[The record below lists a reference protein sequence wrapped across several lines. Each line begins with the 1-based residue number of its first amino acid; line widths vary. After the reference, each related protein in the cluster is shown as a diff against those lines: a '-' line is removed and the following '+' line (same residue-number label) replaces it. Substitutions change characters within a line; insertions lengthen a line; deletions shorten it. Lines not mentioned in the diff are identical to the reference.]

1 MRIGTKQLLTL
12 IALLVFAGFATGQQ
26 ADPVGLTDFPVP
38 AWPAGGIDPEP
49 GVMPP
54 EFSETYV
61 FLDLENNEYIVAYPV
76 ALEEEEEEE
85 EEQQQAQQQQQQQQ
99 QGQQAR
105 GRGRGRGGQQQ
116 QQARGRGRGGRGG
129 GQQQPAEPEEPEEE
143 PEDTG
148 PVPLKITHYDLLR
161 AVEPAVTLAVS
172 EIGSDRYRYTYTL
185 ANGPGAMQSI
195 DQWAMAMPLAAAGD
209 AIEHPEGWFGIV
221 QPERTYKL
229 RNPEWIPN
237 GAGAIWSYQ
246 NPENVISPGDVATG
260 FELESGLRPGFTVGF
275 FREAESTGVK
285 VATSGY
291 VPDVVKEQM
300 DRLLVLEYNSKT
312 VLTIGPK
319 FDSSADS
326 GAIAEDF
333 IQGIFTLSRMGV
345 LDLGSEFV
353 RTTLNE
359 LTGIGPGADGSSIRL
374 TASASSRVE
383 TEILNALKVSLG
395 TD

>member
-1 MRIGTKQLLTL
+1 MKIGTKKLLTL
-12 IALLVFAGFATGQQ
+12 IVLLVFAGFATGQQ

-38 AWPAGGIDPEP
+38 AWPEGGIDPEP

-61 FLDLENNEYIVAYPV
+61 FVDLANNEFVVAYPI
-76 ALEEEEEEE
+76 ALEEAEEE
-85 EEQQQAQQQQQQQQ
+85 EEQEQAQQQQQQ

-105 GRGRGRGGQQQ
+105 GRGRGRGGQQPATQ
-116 QQARGRGRGGRGG
+116 GRGRGGRGG
-129 GQQQPAEPEEPEEE
+129 RGGQQQPEEAEEPEEE

-161 AVEPAVTLAVS
+161 AVEPAVTLDVS
-172 EIGSDRYRYTYTL
+172 EIGADRYRYAYTL
-185 ANGPGAMQSI
+185 ANGPGAKQSI
-195 DQWAMAMPLAAAGD
+195 DQWAMVMPPAAAGD
-209 AIEHPEGWFGIV
+209 AIKHPEGWFGIV

-229 RNPEWIPN
+229 KNPEWIPN
-237 GAGAIWSYQ
+237 GAGAVWSFQ
-246 NPENVISPGDVATG
+246 NPENVIKPGAVATG
-260 FELESGLRPGFTVGF
+260 FELESELRPGFTVGF

-300 DRLLVLEYNSKT
+300 DRLLILEYNSKT

-319 FDSSADS
+319 FDSNVATD
-326 GAIAEDF
+326 AIAQDF
-333 IQGIFTLSRMGV
+333 VQGIFTLSRMGV

-359 LTGIGPGADGSSIRL
+359 LTGIGPGTDGSSIRL

>member
-1 MRIGTKQLLTL
+1 MRIGTKRLLAL

-38 AWPAGGIDPEP
+38 AWPEGGIDPEP

-61 FLDLENNEYIVAYPV
+61 FIDLENNEYIVAYPL

-85 EEQQQAQQQQQQQQ
+85 EEEQQAQQQQLQQQ

-105 GRGRGRGGQQQ
+105 GRGRGGQ
-116 QQARGRGRGGRGG
+116 R
-129 GQQQPAEPEEPEEE
+129 QPQEEPEEPEEE

-161 AVEPAVTLAVS
+161 GVEPAVTLAVS
-172 EIGSDRYRYTYTL
+172 EIGSDRYRYAYTL
-185 ANGPGAMQSI
+185 ANSPGARQSI
-195 DQWAMAMPLAAAGD
+195 DQWAMAMPPAAALD
-209 AIEHPEGWFGIV
+209 AIKHPEGWFGIV
-221 QPERTYKL
+221 QPERTFKL
-229 RNPEWIPN
+229 KNPEWIPN
-237 GAGAIWSYQ
+237 GAGAVWSFQ
-246 NPENVISPGDVATG
+246 NPEDVINPGDVATG
-260 FELESGLRPGFTVGF
+260 FELESELRPGFTIGF

-300 DRLLVLEYNSKT
+300 DRLLILEYNSKT

-319 FDSSADS
+319 FDSSAGAD
-326 GAIAEDF
+326 AIAQDF

-359 LTGIGPGADGSSIRL
+359 LTGIRPGTDGSSIRL
-374 TASASSRVE
+374 TASAGNRVE

>member
-1 MRIGTKQLLTL
+1 MRLGTNRLLTL
-12 IALLVFAGFATGQQ
+12 IALLVFASFATGQQ
-26 ADPVGLTDFPVP
+26 ADLVGLTDFPVP
-38 AWPAGGIDPEP
+38 AWPEGGIDPEP

-61 FLDLENNEYIVAYPV
+61 FVDLENNEYIVAYPV

-85 EEQQQAQQQQQQQQ
+85 EQEQVQQQQQQQ

-105 GRGRGRGGQQQ
+105 GRGRGGQQQ
-116 QQARGRGRGGRGG
+116 QQEEA
-129 GQQQPAEPEEPEEE
+129 EEPEEE

-161 AVEPAVTLAVS
+161 AVDPAVTLAVS
-172 EIGSDRYRYTYTL
+172 EIGSDRYRYAYTL
-185 ANGPGAMQSI
+185 ANSPGAKQSI
-195 DQWAMAMPLAAAGD
+195 DQWAMVMPPASAGD
-209 AIEHPEGWFGIV
+209 AIKHPEGWFGIV

-229 RNPEWIPN
+229 KNPEWIPN
-237 GAGAIWSYQ
+237 GAGAVWSYQ
-246 NPENVISPGDVATG
+246 NPENVIKPGDVATG
-260 FELESGLRPGFTVGF
+260 FELESDLRPGFTVGF

-300 DRLLVLEYNSKT
+300 DRLLILEYNSKT

-319 FDSSADS
+319 FHSNA
-326 GAIAEDF
+326 GAVAIAQDF

-359 LTGIGPGADGSSIRL
+359 LTGIRPGTDGSSIRL

-383 TEILNALKVSLG
+383 SEILNALKVSLG

>member
-1 MRIGTKQLLTL
+1 MRIGTKRLLTL

-38 AWPAGGIDPEP
+38 AWPEGGIDPEP

-61 FLDLENNEYIVAYPV
+61 FVDLENNEYIVAYPI
-76 ALEEEEEEE
+76 ALEEAEEEE

-99 QGQQAR
+99 
-105 GRGRGRGGQQQ
+105 GQQQ
-116 QQARGRGRGGRGG
+116 QQEEA
-129 GQQQPAEPEEPEEE
+129 EEPEEE

-161 AVEPAVTLAVS
+161 AVEPAVTLDVS
-172 EIGSDRYRYTYTL
+172 EIGADRYRYAYTL
-185 ANGPGAMQSI
+185 ANGPGARQSI
-195 DQWAMAMPLAAAGD
+195 DQWAMVLPPAAAGD
-209 AIEHPEGWFGIV
+209 AIKHPEGWFGIV
-221 QPERTYKL
+221 QPERTFKL
-229 RNPEWIPN
+229 KNPEWIPN
-237 GAGAIWSYQ
+237 GGGAVWSYQ
-246 NPENVISPGDVATG
+246 NPENVIQPGDVTTG
-260 FELESGLRPGFTVGF
+260 FELESELRPGFTVGF

-300 DRLLVLEYNSKT
+300 DRLLILEYNSKT

-319 FDSSADS
+319 FDSNAGTD
-326 GAIAEDF
+326 AIAQDF

-359 LTGIGPGADGSSIRL
+359 LEEDGF
-374 TASASSRVE
+374 E
-383 TEILNALKVSLG
+383 
-395 TD
+395 